1 MLPET
6 SIARTIVSCADGK
19 VISAAGRDDA
29 SSSAASA
36 RNISTGGTWRR
47 QALRLPS
54 ASLTRPRLA

>member
-6 SIARTIVSCADGK
+6 SIASTIVSCAEGS
-19 VISAAGRDDA
+19 VISAAGRDEA
-29 SSSAASA
+29 NSSVASA

-47 QALRLPS
+47 QALRAPS